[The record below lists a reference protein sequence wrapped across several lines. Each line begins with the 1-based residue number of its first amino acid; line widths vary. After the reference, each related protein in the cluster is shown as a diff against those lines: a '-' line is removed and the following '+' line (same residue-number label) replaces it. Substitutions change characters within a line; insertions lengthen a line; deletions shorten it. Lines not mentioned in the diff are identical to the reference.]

1 MARVYSRSGQNV
13 FVYNFGYRLP
23 TSSVPQGLVEYG
35 FGNATH
41 GDELVVTFGRPLS
54 EYAGVTSEADR
65 AFTRSILT
73 YWTNFMKFDNPNGG
87 VGTAGGVGWQAFVAN
102 GSASFGDG
110 RTIVFQAGQSARM
123 QTGFSQ
129 NKCTFWNAPV

>member
-1 MARVYSRSGQNV
+1 MKI
-13 FVYNFGYRLP
+13 
-23 TSSVPQGLVEYG
+23 
-35 FGNATH
+35 
-41 GDELVVTFGRPLS
+41 D
-54 EYAGVTSEADR
+54 VTSEADR

-87 VGTAGGVGWQAFVAN
+87 VGTAGGVNWQAFVAN

-110 RTIVFQAGQSARM
+110 RNIVFQAGQSARM
-123 QTGFSQ
+123 QMGFSQ

>member
-1 MARVYSRSGQNV
+1 MGKNIDPFLAI
-13 FVYNFGYRLP
+13 FIFCP
-23 TSSVPQGLVEYG
+23 TKNLTA
-35 FGNATH
+35 AT
-41 GDELVVTFGRPLS
+41 PL
-54 EYAGVTSEADR
+54 
-65 AFTRSILT
+65 
-73 YWTNFMKFDNPNGG
+73 
-87 VGTAGGVGWQAFVAN
+87 GGVGWQAFVAN

>member
-1 MARVYSRSGQNV
+1 
-13 FVYNFGYRLP
+13 
-23 TSSVPQGLVEYG
+23 
-35 FGNATH
+35 
-41 GDELVVTFGRPLS
+41 
-54 EYAGVTSEADR
+54 
-65 AFTRSILT
+65 
-73 YWTNFMKFDNPNGG
+73 MKFDNPNGG

-129 NKCTFWNAPV
+129 NKCTF